1 LEIRLRRVGFAVFEE
16 PDHLLDWGIRR
27 WHAGIDPVS
36 AIMRCI
42 SQLLELYSPSV
53 VVLKRLN
60 GARKARQ
67 RKRLIEAVI
76 RQLVS
81 HSTELRTLKRSDV
94 RHAFRRYGGRNKYEI
109 ADAIAETFPE
119 LRPKLPPKRKAYQPE
134 RYNAVIFDAVALA
147 LAHRLRKEGSVAPEA
162 MNLS

>member
-1 LEIRLRRVGFAVFEE
+1 MQSRLCRTRILALEIRLRRVGFAMFEE
-16 PDHLLDWGIRR
+16 PDQLLDWGIRR
-27 WHAGIDPVS
+27 WRVGIDPVL
-36 AIMRCI
+36 AIMRCV
-42 SQLLELYSPSV
+42 SQLLELYSPSA

-60 GARKARQ
+60 GSRKARR
-67 RKRLIEAVI
+67 RKRLIEAVM

-81 HSTELRTLKRSDV
+81 YSTELRTRSKDPDV

-134 RYNAVIFDAVALA
+134 RYNAL
-147 LAHRLRKEGSVAPEA
+147 
-162 MNLS
+162 